1 MLLGEAGN
9 DPLKKASLV
18 NEVADTI
25 ALIPDQIIRAMYI
38 QTCAQKFGIEEKILY
53 DRVRKS
59 REAMLE
65 AEKKQRDR
73 EREREERTERVHA
86 EAVGLK
92 DEEDGPSESSETK
105 IPAREVPAHGDEEPL
120 TASAERE
127 LLKFLLE
134 YGDEK
139 LIFDKDSRF
148 YVSGEESSVA
158 EFILD
163 TLEGNAL
170 KFRNSRYAL
179 LLEEYTRLFDSGLP
193 QASILARLRDSSD
206 PKLTAT
212 ARDLLV
218 DKYNLTVL
226 NFEHSLTTTSTM
238 LVMYVPKALLKLQ
251 LMNMEIELKSLQKEL
266 MGKLDDA
273 DAQMKLMQ
281 SIAEK
286 GKMKAALSRMIQQ
299 I

>member
-1 MLLGEAGN
+1 M
-9 DPLKKASLV
+9 
-18 NEVADTI
+18 
-25 ALIPDQIIRAMYI
+25 
-38 QTCAQKFGIEEKILY
+38 
-53 DRVRKS
+53 
-59 REAMLE
+59 
-65 AEKKQRDR
+65 
-73 EREREERTERVHA
+73 
-86 EAVGLK
+86 
-92 DEEDGPSESSETK
+92 
-105 IPAREVPAHGDEEPL
+105 
-120 TASAERE
+120 
-127 LLKFLLE
+127 
-134 YGDEK
+134 
-139 LIFDKDSRF
+139 
-148 YVSGEESSVA
+148 A

-163 TLEGNAL
+163 TLDGNAL

-179 LLEEYTRLFDSGLP
+179 LLDEYTRLFDSGLP

-206 PKLTAT
+206 PELTAT

-226 NFEHSLTTTSTM
+226 NFEHSLTTTSTT